1 VYDFGMAEPSDPRIE
16 KQQGHGLLRSR
27 PLPEIQFGVEY
38 SIRRQS
44 SVQRTAT
51 SPRVEVMHLG
61 KIEYIRAL
69 NGANIARG
77 QYDLEISAD
86 GTTEILGVQKRL
98 DDWEFLP
105 V

>member
-1 VYDFGMAEPSDPRIE
+1 
-16 KQQGHGLLRSR
+16 
-27 PLPEIQFGVEY
+27 
-38 SIRRQS
+38 
-44 SVQRTAT
+44 
-51 SPRVEVMHLG
+51 MHLG